1 MKKMSYAEAIREA
14 MSIRMREDPNVL
26 LFGEDVGAFGGCF
39 GVSAG
44 MFDEFGEKRVRDTPI
59 SEGAIIGAAVGS
71 AATGLRPIAE
81 LMFCDFLTVGMD
93 QLVNQAAKMRY
104 MFGGKIS
111 LPMVVRLPCGAGVGA
126 AAQHSQSLEAWM
138 THVPGLKVVYPSTP
152 QDALGLMLSS
162 IDDDNPVMFFEH
174 KAVYALKGDVESFEP
189 IPLGKGDI
197 KREGSDVTV
206 IATGKMVYEALAAA
220 EPQIRKAVEG
230 SGIEITGTF
239 WYGGEAS
246 RENMDM
252 LRPQVADADMIF
264 AVGGGKAIDT
274 CKVLAHETNRPFF
287 TFPTIASTCASCTSL
302 GIVYHPDGSL
312 REYSFSKIPPNH
324 IFINTEII
332 ANAPARYL
340 WAGMGDTMAK
350 HYECTISSR
359 KDVPAHSDAMGIALS
374 SMCAAPILR
383 WGKQAMADCEA
394 HKVTPELT
402 EIIEAIIISTGYVSN
417 FVQVDYTTGMAH
429 AMYNGFTILPSTEE
443 YHHLHGEVVS
453 YGILVM
459 LTADKQYAE
468 RDRLLAFNRSI
479 GLPTHLADIHARPED
494 LPAVTEKALAGID
507 VRVWPYPVAQ
517 QMLIDAVMELEQ
529 VG

>member
-71 AATGLRPIAE
+71 AFVGAGFGAAITGTRAIVE
-81 LMFCDFLTVGMD
+81 LQYVDFIMCAMD

-220 EPQIRKAVEG
+220 EKLDKDDISVEVLDPRTLYPLDKELIAQSVAKTHRVLIVTEENRRG
-230 SGIEITGTF
+230 G
-239 WYGGEAS
+239 YGGEISALIAEEMFDS
-246 RENMDM
+246 LDGPVVRIGALDS
-252 LRPQVADADMIF
+252 PVPF
-264 AVGGGKAIDT
+264 A
-274 CKVLAHETNRPFF
+274 
-287 TFPTIASTCASCTSL
+287 
-302 GIVYHPDGSL
+302 
-312 REYSFSKIPPNH
+312 
-324 IFINTEII
+324 
-332 ANAPARYL
+332 
-340 WAGMGDTMAK
+340 
-350 HYECTISSR
+350 
-359 KDVPAHSDAMGIALS
+359 
-374 SMCAAPILR
+374 
-383 WGKQAMADCEA
+383 
-394 HKVTPELT
+394 
-402 EIIEAIIISTGYVSN
+402 
-417 FVQVDYTTGMAH
+417 
-429 AMYNGFTILPSTEE
+429 
-443 YHHLHGEVVS
+443 
-453 YGILVM
+453 
-459 LTADKQYAE
+459 
-468 RDRLLAFNRSI
+468 
-479 GLPTHLADIHARPED
+479 
-494 LPAVTEKALAGID
+494 
-507 VRVWPYPVAQ
+507 PV
-517 QMLIDAVMELEQ
+517 LEQ
-529 VG
+529 LYIPNADDITKAVREMF